1 MQIARAAELAGFDG
15 LWIPESPEGE
25 AALIVAGS
33 VARETSRLELVIA
46 VRAALQSA
54 VYATK
59 IAVSFQRLT
68 SGRLAWNFVTE
79 ADHDPAPWHGRRWAT
94 AEHVAR
100 TAEFL
105 DVAKGFWNHAPFTYK
120 GEYYEVVDGG
130 FEPALQ
136 GQVLPRVYLSG
147 PATAA
152 LRISAEKADVHVLP
166 LAPLA
171 QVRHQIAELEA
182 LARPLGRNLRYA
194 LEADLLVRHTRDEAR
209 RELSRQ
215 GGSANTSSDSLMGTG
230 FGGRGAQPFWAWWGA
245 TPRPPTLS
253 HSMHGPESRPSFWE
267 PIPTSKRR
275 SSWGSTSP
283 PCSAR
288 QSPTYRKRP
297 CSRMIQFH
305 WRIPIHGCKGDLAK
319 TAYTRGTWGPLR
331 AGNLTPG
338 IVDGKPDGVPYHDYL
353 LEVARGCRNLG
364 FDGALIPSFPDSED
378 PWVIASSISRR
389 TKTLR
394 FMVAYQPMWFDPLY
408 AAKAAASLQR
418 LSGGRLLFNIITG
431 GGGPQQLWWGDR
443 IAHDDRYLR
452 TTEFLDVFKGVWQGG
467 EFSYKGKF
475 YQVEGARL
483 PTPLTGQVFPSCTS

>member
-1 MQIARAAELAGFDG
+1 MTRGDYSLLRQETHPFARTGNPRDGYNYYDYLLQIARAAELAGFDG

-147 PATAA
+147 TSDGA

-171 QVRHQIAELEA
+171 QVRQQIAELET

-209 RELSRQ
+209 REHLRQ
-215 GGSANTSSDSLMGTG
+215 GNSERLERLADRDGIRRA
-230 FGGRGAQPFWAWWGA
+230 RGAQLLGAWWGA
-245 TPRPPTLS
+245 TPRSPTLS
-253 HSMHGPESRPSFWE
+253 LSMHGPESRPSFWE

-331 AGNLTPG
+331 EQ
-338 IVDGKPDGVPYHDYL
+338 Y
-353 LEVARGCRNLG
+353 
-364 FDGALIPSFPDSED
+364 
-378 PWVIASSISRR
+378 
-389 TKTLR
+389 
-394 FMVAYQPMWFDPLY
+394 
-408 AAKAAASLQR
+408 
-418 LSGGRLLFNIITG
+418 
-431 GGGPQQLWWGDR
+431 
-443 IAHDDRYLR
+443 
-452 TTEFLDVFKGVWQGG
+452 
-467 EFSYKGKF
+467 
-475 YQVEGARL
+475 
-483 PTPLTGQVFPSCTS
+483 